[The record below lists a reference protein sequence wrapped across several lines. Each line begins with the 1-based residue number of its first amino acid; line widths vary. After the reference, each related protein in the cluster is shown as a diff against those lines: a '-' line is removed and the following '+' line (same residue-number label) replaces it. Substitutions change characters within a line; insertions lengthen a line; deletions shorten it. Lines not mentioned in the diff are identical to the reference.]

1 MGENDVTLGRVD
13 DSVKSAH
20 KRIDELGK
28 RFDSQISVM
37 NQKIDNLTPL
47 NTDMATMRLE
57 VKDIKLDVS
66 EIKTDLKQVTARP
79 AKWWDKLIAA
89 AIGACASGII
99 AAILTQ
105 ILK

>member
-1 MGENDVTLGRVD
+1 MCENDVTLGRVD

-20 KRIDELGK
+20 KRIDELDK
-28 RFDSQISVM
+28 RLDSKIDSVS
-37 NQKIDNLTPL
+37 QKVDNLTTL
-47 NTDMATMRLE
+47 TTAVATLQLE
-57 VKDIKLDVS
+57 TKDIKLDVS